1 MYCLLI
7 IMIILN
13 TPILLSKLKKLFHT
27 FHKLSNQRLD
37 ISITLSFVIN
47 KSIPSSK
54 IMHHGS
60 LQNSDHKIVRC
71 YPDTLNKMDMSYS
84 VSDRYNNF
92 LRPFALCLLDYP
104 DITKS

>member
-1 MYCLLI
+1 
-7 IMIILN
+7 
-13 TPILLSKLKKLFHT
+13 
-27 FHKLSNQRLD
+27 
-37 ISITLSFVIN
+37 
-47 KSIPSSK
+47 
-54 IMHHGS
+54 MHHGS